1 MEMDW
6 KAVLAARSRSVSVL
20 RSVTAEDL
28 LDLAPHRF
36 DGIEVGRIGRQIQQP
51 GACGLDGFADSPD
64 FVRGQIVQDHQ
75 VAGSQG
81 GSQSLLPPR
90 PKTFR
95 RSWGLQTAKGRK
107 DPPGVCR
114 RSTCWSDSFRAGC
127 GRPVFVPRGPGRAS
141 ASFGCWPRFHPQ
153 TPARSRAPRPTVH
166 ASELFFRPRPAGF
179 VRRRPEFFLYLQPS
193 CRSHKSIVEVRK
205 GRSMRA
211 PNSASVASG

>member
-1 MEMDW
+1 MKGRFGSQEQIGF
-6 KAVLAARSRSVSVL
+6 RSRSM
-20 RSVTAEDL
+20 TAEDL

-36 DGIEVGRIGRQIQQP
+36 DGIEVGRIRRQIQQP
-51 GACGLDGFADSPD
+51 GALRPGWLRGLPGFCAWPDCPGSPG
-64 FVRGQIVQDHQ
+64 RRLARWEPIL
-75 VAGSQG
+75 A
-81 GSQSLLPPR
+81 PPR

-95 RSWGLQTAKGRK
+95 HSWGLQKAKGRK
-107 DPPGVCR
+107 DPPGVCP

-127 GRPVFVPRGPGRAS
+127 GLAVFVPRGPGRAN
-141 ASFGCWPRFHPQ
+141 ASFGYWPRFHPQ
-153 TPARSRAPRPTVH
+153 RPARSTVPQPTVH
-166 ASELFFRPRPAGF
+166 ASEPFFRPRPAGF